1 MKNNRISY
9 YYINNNNMTNNT
21 KRTKKPCKR
30 GKKSRTTLKRSF
42 KKRGGSV
49 KKQRSRAKTP
59 AAPSSVKK
67 RNQRNH
73 IYEKVTN
80 YSPTPYA
87 RLHGKKKTLKKNKG
101 SPVYD
106 NLQRVKGPVQ
116 PGTDTLLDN
125 EIAEGK
131 RGMKLKG
138 GVNDDYAHLPNKKKS
153 SSKPHYYNVLNPLNR
168 RPHVDVP
175 KGHVIKKVEIYE
187 KKINPKKSKPHIY
200 NEKGP
205 WNVSPKYEIPQPH
218 KTSSLYAEI
227 PYSNSN
233 KKPSYVL
240 GNNNNSRSYLVPGYQ
255 SEQRKKLATYATP
268 PGLKIPTPY
277 AIPQPQQKGGS
288 NCVNEKQQLVNQLK
302 TIIAENEN
310 VYEEPVPIK
319 RRSPMPP
326 PRNNRFIRPTRPS
339 KKALENAQQTGK
351 IYTDYENESS
361 EI

>member
-1 MKNNRISY
+1 
-9 YYINNNNMTNNT
+9 MTNNT

-125 EIAEGK
+125 EIAERK

-138 GVNDDYAHLPNKKKS
+138 GFNDEYAHLYGFNPKPS
-153 SSKPHYYNVLNPLNR
+153 SEHKYANLNR
-168 RPHVDVP
+168 RPNVDVP
-175 KGHVIKKVEIYE
+175 KGHVKKKVEIYE
-187 KKINPKKSKPHIY
+187 NKINPKKSKPHIY
-200 NEKGP
+200 YEKGT
-205 WNVSPKYEIPQPH
+205 WNVPPLYEIPQPQPH
-218 KTSSLYAEI
+218 NKTSSYAEI
-227 PYSNSN
+227 PYSKSN

-268 PGLKIPTPY
+268 PGVKIPTPY
-277 AIPQPQQKGGS
+277 AIPQPQQKGGG
-288 NCVNEKQQLVNQLK
+288 E
-302 TIIAENEN
+302 
-310 VYEEPVPIK
+310 
-319 RRSPMPP
+319 
-326 PRNNRFIRPTRPS
+326 
-339 KKALENAQQTGK
+339 
-351 IYTDYENESS
+351 
-361 EI
+361 

>member
-1 MKNNRISY
+1 MKNNTISY
-9 YYINNNNMTNNT
+9 YYINNNSMTNNT
-21 KRTKKPCKR
+21 KGKKKTLKR
-30 GKKSRTTLKRSF
+30 GKRSF

-138 GVNDDYAHLPNKKKS
+138 GEDYAHLLNKKKKS

-175 KGHVIKKVEIYE
+175 EGNVKQKVKNYE
-187 KKINPKKSKPHIY
+187 EMNNQKKSKPHTY
-200 NEKGP
+200 YEEGT
-205 WNVSPKYEIPQPH
+205 WNVPPLYEIQ
-218 KTSSLYAEI
+218 YF
-227 PYSNSN
+227 NSN
-233 KKPSYVL
+233 KKPSYAL
-240 GNNNNSRSYLVPGYQ
+240 GNNNNSTPYLVPGYQ
-255 SEQRKKLATYATP
+255 PEQQQQLATYATP
-268 PGLKIPTPY
+268 PRVKIPTPY
-277 AIPQPQQKGGS
+277 AIPPPQ
-288 NCVNEKQQLVNQLK
+288 
-302 TIIAENEN
+302 
-310 VYEEPVPIK
+310 
-319 RRSPMPP
+319 
-326 PRNNRFIRPTRPS
+326 
-339 KKALENAQQTGK
+339 
-351 IYTDYENESS
+351 
-361 EI
+361 

>member
-1 MKNNRISY
+1 
-9 YYINNNNMTNNT
+9 MTNNT

-30 GKKSRTTLKRSF
+30 GKKCRTTLKRSF

-87 RLHGKKKTLKKNKG
+87 RLHGKKKTLKKKKG

-138 GVNDDYAHLPNKKKS
+138 GEDYARL
-153 SSKPHYYNVLNPLNR
+153 Y
-168 RPHVDVP
+168 
-175 KGHVIKKVEIYE
+175 GF
-187 KKINPKKSKPHIY
+187 KSKP
-200 NEKGP
+200 
-205 WNVSPKYEIPQPH
+205 
-218 KTSSLYAEI
+218 
-227 PYSNSN
+227 
-233 KKPSYVL
+233 
-240 GNNNNSRSYLVPGYQ
+240 
-255 SEQRKKLATYATP
+255 
-268 PGLKIPTPY
+268 
-277 AIPQPQQKGGS
+277 
-288 NCVNEKQQLVNQLK
+288 
-302 TIIAENEN
+302 
-310 VYEEPVPIK
+310 
-319 RRSPMPP
+319 
-326 PRNNRFIRPTRPS
+326 
-339 KKALENAQQTGK
+339 
-351 IYTDYENESS
+351 SS
-361 EI
+361 EHNYANLNRDHPRVKSLVEKYST

>member
-138 GVNDDYAHLPNKKKS
+138 GFNDEYYAHLSGFNPKPS
-153 SSKPHYYNVLNPLNR
+153 SEHNYANLNR
-168 RPHVDVP
+168 GP
-175 KGHVIKKVEIYE
+175 KVKELVEKYE
-187 KKINPKKSKPHIY
+187 QMNNPKKSKSRPKPRPKPNSYEKIY
-200 NEKGP
+200 
-205 WNVSPKYEIPQPH
+205 WNVPDNSEYLDVKPKPISPVYQIPVKRNSKYQ
-218 KTSSLYAEI
+218 SQQ
-227 PYSNSN
+227 
-233 KKPSYVL
+233 KKKEGVVYDL
-240 GNNNNSRSYLVPGYQ
+240 GNNNWPTIGSDGYVVPSQGP
-255 SEQRKKLATYATP
+255 S
-268 PGLKIPTPY
+268 TPY
-277 AIPQPQQKGGS
+277 VKPP
-288 NCVNEKQQLVNQLK
+288 K
-302 TIIAENEN
+302 TH
-310 VYEEPVPIK
+310 VYDLG
-319 RRSPMPP
+319 
-326 PRNNRFIRPTRPS
+326 NNNSS
-339 KKALENAQQTGK
+339 KK
-351 IYTDYENESS
+351 
-361 EI
+361 

>member
-200 NEKGP
+200 YEKGP
-205 WNVSPKYEIPQPH
+205 SNVSPLYEIPQPH

-240 GNNNNSRSYLVPGYQ
+240 GNNNNSSSYLVPGYQ
-255 SEQRKKLATYATP
+255 SAQRKKLATYATP
-268 PGLKIPTPY
+268 PRVKNIPTPY
-277 AIPQPQQKGGS
+277 ATPPQQKGGG
-288 NCVNEKQQLVNQLK
+288 VIGLMK
-302 TIIAENEN
+302 
-310 VYEEPVPIK
+310 
-319 RRSPMPP
+319 
-326 PRNNRFIRPTRPS
+326 NN
-339 KKALENAQQTGK
+339 N
-351 IYTDYENESS
+351 
-361 EI
+361 

>member
-1 MKNNRISY
+1 
-9 YYINNNNMTNNT
+9 MTNNT

-87 RLHGKKKTLKKNKG
+87 RLHGKKKTLKKKKG

-138 GVNDDYAHLPNKKKS
+138 GGGGNWWNRKKPV
-153 SSKPHYYNVLNPLNR
+153 KPITIC
-168 RPHVDVP
+168 DQ
-175 KGHVIKKVEIYE
+175 IKKAATTKDFESIRNNLNQLEKNRMSHTSNNEYVPLAYQTKNDKLYTYTSGRPLYHTLRSSGNLTNYE
-187 KKINPKKSKPHIY
+187 VPHPFK
-200 NEKGP
+200 EGP
-205 WNVSPKYEIPQPH
+205 GTDTI
-218 KTSSLYAEI
+218 I
-227 PYSNSN
+227 
-233 KKPSYVL
+233 
-240 GNNNNSRSYLVPGYQ
+240 NNNN
-255 SEQRKKLATYATP
+255 
-268 PGLKIPTPY
+268 
-277 AIPQPQQKGGS
+277 
-288 NCVNEKQQLVNQLK
+288 
-302 TIIAENEN
+302 
-310 VYEEPVPIK
+310 
-319 RRSPMPP
+319 
-326 PRNNRFIRPTRPS
+326 PRAS
-339 KKALENAQQTGK
+339 KF
-351 IYTDYENESS
+351 
-361 EI
+361 

>member
-1 MKNNRISY
+1 MK
-9 YYINNNNMTNNT
+9 NNT

-30 GKKSRTTLKRSF
+30 GKKRRTTLKRSF

-138 GVNDDYAHLPNKKKS
+138 GYDDRYAHLSNFEQ
-153 SSKPHYYNVLNPLNR
+153 KPSREHYYHNLNR
-168 RPHVDVP
+168 NHPRV
-175 KGHVIKKVEIYE
+175 KELVEYYN
-187 KKINPKKSKPHIY
+187 KMNNPKKAKSKSMPKLNSY
-200 NEKGP
+200 EKGP
-205 WNVSPKYEIPQPH
+205 WYNVRREYKVQNSHPEYLDVKPKPEPESEPLYQIPVV
-218 KTSSLYAEI
+218 K
-227 PYSNSN
+227 N
-233 KKPSYVL
+233 PSYQSQQNLKGVVYDL
-240 GNNNNSRSYLVPGYQ
+240 GNNNWPQIKDGYVVPSQGP
-255 SEQRKKLATYATP
+255 S
-268 PGLKIPTPY
+268 TPY
-277 AIPQPQQKGGS
+277 VEPP
-288 NCVNEKQQLVNQLK
+288 K
-302 TIIAENEN
+302 TH
-310 VYEEPVPIK
+310 VYDLG
-319 RRSPMPP
+319 
-326 PRNNRFIRPTRPS
+326 NNSSS
-339 KKALENAQQTGK
+339 KK
-351 IYTDYENESS
+351 
-361 EI
+361 